1 MIQTGGGTEPVSARI
16 LALSWAWCTPSPL
29 EVTHLSRVQIFI
41 PEIQEATV
49 FRVLPPL
56 PVSRFRVLGK
66 QSRSLNDGASG
77 QGPA

>member
-49 FRVLPPL
+49 FRVLPAPYPYL
-56 PVSRFRVLGK
+56 DFVSWV
-66 QSRSLNDGASG
+66 SNP
-77 QGPA
+77 GP